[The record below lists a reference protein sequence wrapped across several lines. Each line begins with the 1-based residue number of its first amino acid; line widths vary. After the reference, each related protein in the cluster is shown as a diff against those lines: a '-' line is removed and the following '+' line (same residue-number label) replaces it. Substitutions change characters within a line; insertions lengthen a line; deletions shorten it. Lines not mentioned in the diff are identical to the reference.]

1 MTSLRDTLNKRH
13 RTERRF
19 RMAGKLSMLSGLF
32 ALVVLLSYIL
42 IQGAGGFFRYEVALM
57 VDTNHP
63 ALEKRQY
70 RKVIN
75 VALYETLRLEDRR
88 LRLQARQLLS
98 RAAPDV
104 LEEHLSRGDASS
116 PSKQQIWLPLSPLGE
131 GVLTETYDATLPE
144 EERPIK
150 DSHIRWLSALEEQGM
165 VRHAFNSDFFTQGA
179 SSAPERAGVGIALL
193 GSFLMMLIV
202 ASISL
207 PLGVASAIYLEEFA
221 PRKSRW
227 VRLIELNINNLA
239 AVPSIVFGILGLAIF
254 INTFGLP
261 RSSPLVGGLVLTLM
275 TLPTIIIATRA
286 VLQAVP
292 SSIKWAAYGLG
303 ASKQQALFHHVLP
316 IASPGIITG
325 AIIGLAQAL
334 GETAPLLIIGMV
346 AFVAD
351 YPQTITEPASA
362 LPVQTFI
369 WAGSPD
375 PAFATRTAASIVVLL
390 FFLIAMNAI
399 AVYLRHRFEKRGL
412 L

>member
-1 MTSLRDTLNKRH
+1 MTHTQSQAQSHLRKRH

-19 RMAGKLSMLSGLF
+19 RVIGKLCMLMSLA

-42 IQGAGGFFRYEVALM
+42 IQGAGGFFRYEVGLTIDMA
-57 VDTNHP
+57 HP
-63 ALEKRQY
+63 DLDKRLY
-70 RKVIN
+70 RKVIHQT
-75 VALYETLRLEDRR
+75 LYGVLDIDDKTQRR
-88 LRLQARQLLS
+88 QARRLLS

-104 LEEHLSRGDASS
+104 LAEQISDTG
-116 PSKQQIWLPLSPLGE
+116 QQTVWLPLSPLAENVLE
-131 GVLTETYDATLPE
+131 GSFDADLPE
-144 EERPIK
+144 QDRPVK
-150 DSHIRWLSALEEQGM
+150 DNHIRWLEILAEQGN
-165 VRHAFNSDFFTQGA
+165 VSHAFNSDFFTQGA

-202 ASISL
+202 ASLSL

-221 PRKSRW
+221 PKKSRW
-227 VRLIELNINNLA
+227 IRLIELNVNNLA

-254 INTFGLP
+254 INTFGIA

-303 ASKQQALFHHVLP
+303 ASKHQALFHHVLP
-316 IASPGIITG
+316 LASPGIITG

-334 GETAPLLIIGMV
+334 GETAPLLVIGMV

-351 YPQTITEPASA
+351 YPQTILEPASA

-375 PAFATRTAASIVVLL
+375 PAFATRTAASITVLL
-390 FFLIAMNAI
+390 FFLIAMNAV
-399 AVYLRHRFEKRGL
+399 AVYLRHKFEKKGL